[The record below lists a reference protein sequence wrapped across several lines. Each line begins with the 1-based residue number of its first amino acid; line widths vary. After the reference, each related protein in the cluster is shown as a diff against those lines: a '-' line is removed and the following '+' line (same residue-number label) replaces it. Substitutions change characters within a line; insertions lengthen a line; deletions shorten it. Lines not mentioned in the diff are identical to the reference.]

1 MFLRTSQLGDSASV
15 GGSGL
20 RLMHG
25 RDLLPTKTS
34 LMMFIHL
41 FGRSPSFSRTCSQVF
56 TARLVNPFFGLILMQ
71 IFFHL

>member
-1 MFLRTSQLGDSASV
+1 MFLRTSQLGDSV

-34 LMMFIHL
+34 LMSIHL